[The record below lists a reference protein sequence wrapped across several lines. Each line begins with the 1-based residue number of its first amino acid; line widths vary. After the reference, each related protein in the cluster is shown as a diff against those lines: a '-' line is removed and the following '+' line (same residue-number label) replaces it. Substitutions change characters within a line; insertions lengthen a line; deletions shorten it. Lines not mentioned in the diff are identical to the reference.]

1 MKLGIMGGT
10 FDPIHFGHL
19 QVAHAAIQEAEL
31 NSVLFLPDGDP
42 PHKTPHTPARQRYEM
57 VRLAIAPESAFWV
70 TDMEI
75 KRKGRTYT
83 VDTLLALKQQAPER
97 ALVYL
102 IGSDTLFLFPTWR
115 TAEKVAQL
123 CSMLVMMREGDQE
136 ELVRA
141 EQTRLREKYGLQSR
155 LLPIRGLPISSSQ
168 VRQACRQGQD
178 LTSLVPPEV
187 AGYIERQR
195 LYAE

>member
-19 QVAHAAIQEAEL
+19 HVAHAAIREAWL

-42 PHKTPHTPARQRYEM
+42 PHKIPKTPAGKRLEM
-57 VRLAIAPESAFWV
+57 IRLAIAPEPAFWV